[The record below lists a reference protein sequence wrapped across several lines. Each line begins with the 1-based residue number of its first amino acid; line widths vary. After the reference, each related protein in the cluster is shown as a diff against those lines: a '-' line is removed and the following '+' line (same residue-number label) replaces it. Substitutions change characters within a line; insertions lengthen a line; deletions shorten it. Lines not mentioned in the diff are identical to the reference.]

1 MAWDGSYVPANSSEL
16 FEPIHGGRRRKSRRS
31 RKSRKVRRGGD
42 EDPAL
47 MAAKAALRP
56 TQTKCATRDAF
67 GKCVIGG
74 RKKTRRSRK

>member
-1 MAWDGSYVPANSSEL
+1 M
-16 FEPIHGGRRRKSRRS
+16 PIRRRKT
-31 RKSRKVRRGGD
+31 RKTRKARRGGD

-67 GKCVIGG
+67 GKCVLGG